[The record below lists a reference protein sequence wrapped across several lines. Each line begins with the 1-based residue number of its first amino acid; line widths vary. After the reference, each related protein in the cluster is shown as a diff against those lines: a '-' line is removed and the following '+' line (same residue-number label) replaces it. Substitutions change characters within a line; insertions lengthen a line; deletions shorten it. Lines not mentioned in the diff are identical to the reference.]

1 MALYRKFVRKGAI
14 TNKLIYRGHEF
25 VERWEKDV
33 VLMCKGDTISKQVNN
48 TFDNL
53 SVKELETIENLG
65 FYTDFDL
72 EEKIRI
78 LYNMTPKVAAVRRKD
93 ETTTRSNKNGDYRI
107 HTKTWLSTNSTRDSQ
122 DDRI

>member
-1 MALYRKFVRKGAI
+1 MALYRKFVRRGMI
-14 TNKLIYRGHEF
+14 TNKLIYREYEF

-53 SVKELETIENLG
+53 SVKELEIIENLG

-72 EEKIRI
+72 EEKISELSDHEA
-78 LYNMTPKVAAVRRKD
+78 LYDTEGGSSKEER
-93 ETTTRSNKNGDYRI
+93 
-107 HTKTWLSTNSTRDSQ
+107 
-122 DDRI
+122 

>member
-1 MALYRKFVRKGAI
+1 MALYRKFVRRGTI

-53 SVKELETIENLG
+53 SVKELEIIENLG

-72 EEKIRI
+72 EEKISELSEYEK
-78 LYNMTPKVAAVRRKD
+78 LY
-93 ETTTRSNKNGDYRI
+93 ENKGG
-107 HTKTWLSTNSTRDSQ
+107 SSQ
-122 DDRI
+122 EEKHG